1 MIKWNE
7 ASTKRGIVWGITAI
21 IATIGWWVGKDV
33 MPVLTVG
40 MAVASGL
47 GILLDDKK

>member
-21 IATIGWWVGKDV
+21 IGTYGWMIGKDIQ
-33 MPVLTVG
+33 PILLLG
-40 MAVASGL
+40 AAVASGL
-47 GILLDDKK
+47 GVMLDDNK